1 MVSEKRLERVRT
13 VVRNRHHGLVVI
25 IENIHDPH
33 NAEAIFRSCD
43 AFGVQNVHL
52 VFGKEKPWNPRKI
65 GKSSSSSAHKWLSFF
80 GHASISECVATLK
93 GEGYFIIGSVLS
105 DDALNLYS
113 HDFSKHKKVALIIGN
128 EHSGMS
134 IEAQKLCDVLVK
146 IPMRGMLESLNVSVA
161 AAIFLSELTRQ
172 RMASARNF
180 TLTKNEQDTLERQ
193 LLLQSSKR
201 KQHT

>member
-13 VVRNRHHGLVVI
+13 VVRNRHHGLAVVI
-25 IENIHDPH
+25 EDIHDPH

-52 VFGKEKPWNPRKI
+52 VFAKEKPWNPRKI

-80 GHASISECVATLK
+80 GHSSISECVSALK
-93 GEGYFIIGSVLS
+93 KEGYFIIGSVL
-105 DDALNLYS
+105 DDKALNLYS
-113 HDFSKHKKVALIIGN
+113 HDFAKHKKVALIVGN

-134 IEAQKLCDVLVK
+134 AEAQKLCDALVK
-146 IPMRGMLESLNVSVA
+146 IPMLGMLESLNVSVA
-161 AAIFLSELTRQ
+161 AATFLAELTRQ
-172 RMASARNF
+172 RMASGRNF
-180 TLTKNEQDTLERQ
+180 TLTKSEQDVLEQQ

-201 KQHT
+201 KQHA